1 MLDFRFGS
9 NSEVRVR
16 NREVRFALKNGLG
29 QPGPSGPKSAD
40 IAAKVF
46 LGVERKFLEPLMRFM
61 RGNVRDHIVSS
72 KIDHEP
78 PQWR

>member
-1 MLDFRFGS
+1 MSVMGQSRHFDC
-9 NSEVRVR
+9 
-16 NREVRFALKNGLG
+16 ALRTSAL
-29 QPGPSGPKSAD
+29 PRSAD
-40 IAAKVF
+40 IADQVRQVRKVPILLRKSF
-46 LGVERKFLEPLMRFM
+46 WGGERKFLEPLMRFM